1 MWDYNVTQLQVLI
14 SAVCGHYCC
23 LFALYMDRG
32 YTPKQ
37 FVALF
42 NADIADRQVE
52 EIFLKKFG
60 SLRRVQRGGQCS
72 SNTYI
77 R

>member
-1 MWDYNVTQLQVLI
+1 
-14 SAVCGHYCC
+14 VCGHYCC
-23 LFALYMDRG
+23 LFALYIDRG

-52 EIFLKKFG
+52 KIFLTEFG
-60 SLRRVQRGGQCS
+60 SLRSAARRSMQLKHLYKVS
-72 SNTYI
+72 H
-77 R
+77 